1 MNLVK
6 NIESSDRI
14 GFSIRGIRNPAS
26 TQTTDSIEIRIVNG
40 ADLSSVNQKLK
51 GLFLTTVNPHL
62 VQKATVRPG
71 SLEPGVST
79 QYIFEFWP
87 EHTISSGGGFMII
100 VPSQIQRDN
109 DVTLQVEVEIEGRD
123 TDQAVVF
130 PRFVES
136 ARQLIVEQV
145 VQGVQALEPG
155 SKITLKIQGF
165 DTPRTAEET
174 DSFEITSFNQKDKKY
189 MYFIDGA
196 KSGLFIKSDCS
207 YPCRTC

>member
-1 MNLVK
+1 MNLVT

-14 GFSIRGIRNPAS
+14 GFSIRGIRNPPS

-40 ADLSSVNQKLK
+40 DDLSSVNQKLK

-100 VPSQIQRDN
+100 VPSQIQRDS
-109 DVTLQVEVEIEGRD
+109 DVTL
-123 TDQAVVF
+123 
-130 PRFVES
+130 
-136 ARQLIVEQV
+136 
-145 VQGVQALEPG
+145 
-155 SKITLKIQGF
+155 
-165 DTPRTAEET
+165 
-174 DSFEITSFNQKDKKY
+174 
-189 MYFIDGA
+189 
-196 KSGLFIKSDCS
+196 
-207 YPCRTC
+207 